1 MQKNEP
7 KITTA
12 EENAALLSLLG
23 ARSIVL
29 VGLMGAGKTTVGRRL
44 AARLDLP
51 FNDADAE
58 IERAAGKTIP
68 EIFADYGEEEF
79 RAGEKR
85 VIARILQSGPQVLAT
100 GGGAFMDA
108 ETRAIIGEAGI
119 SVWLKADTALLL
131 KRVSRRGGRPLLQQ
145 GNPEQILNDLIAQRY
160 PVYGLA
166 NVTVESKDVPHQQ
179 IVTLIIEALTGHLTE
194 PESRS

>member
-12 EENAALLSLLG
+12 EENTALLSLLG

-68 EIFADYGEEEF
+68 EIFADHGEEEF

-85 VIARILQSGPQVLAT
+85 VIARILQTGPQVLAT
-100 GGGAFMDA
+100 GGGAFMDV
-108 ETRAIIGEAGI
+108 ETRAIIDKAGI

-145 GNPEQILNDLIAQRY
+145 GNPEQILNDLITKRY
-160 PVYGLA
+160 PVYGKA

-179 IVTLIIEALTGHLTE
+179 IVTLIIEALTGHLKE
-194 PESRS
+194 PESQS

>member
-1 MQKNEP
+1 MSKDQP
-7 KITTA
+7 RITTP
-12 EENAALLSLLG
+12 EENQALLSLLG
-23 ARSIVL
+23 NNSIVL

-44 AARLDLP
+44 AARMDLP
-51 FNDADAE
+51 FVDADSE
-58 IERAAGKTIP
+58 IERAAGKSVP
-68 EIFADYGEEEF
+68 EIFSDHGEEEF

-108 ETRAIIGEAGI
+108 ETRKAISKSGV

-131 KRVSRRGGRPLLQQ
+131 KRVSKRGGRPLLQQ
-145 GNPEQILNDLIAQRY
+145 GNPEKILNELIARRY
-160 PVYGLA
+160 PVYGTA

-179 IVTLIIEALTGHLTE
+179 IVTAIIETLTE
-194 PESRS
+194 YLKPFEGQS